1 MPLSWVPYL
10 ATRPI
15 DKSMLQ
21 KYAILDYLDLQ
32 WQWILLVFGL
42 CIGISLQ
49 EEHITIK
56 TTVKNDIFK
65 VSIPILN
72 QVNIW
77 KQRNMIHFIAND
89 FARLFSVWHDENLSC
104 F

>member
-49 EEHITIK
+49 EEHITSSYF
-56 TTVKNDIFK
+56 FK